1 VHPLDGAPPISKFDS
16 RCSEIFVAYLYR
28 LVVLHSCA
36 PRLRTIMTAVN
47 YEKPSIAA
55 EDHPYQVV
63 VSAARPGSPS
73 DGDAIYETDTDKA
86 YVWNGSSWVLTA
98 DASFLPDAASDDQT
112 AAEVVF
118 SPAGTIAAN
127 TVQAAIEE
135 ISADTTNLTASAVA
149 SVASGNL
156 AATNVQT
163 ALNELQT
170 ELDTHDADHFTVCTA
185 GGRPGSPGDGDMIYE
200 TDTDRVLV
208 YNGTGWVIFGDGTL
222 LSLNGSDVGIGTAP
236 VAGNKLHVVDDVN
249 GSLTGIRIDNADQ
262 TLKLQTYFES
272 GVAQYA
278 AIESTNDGGSGGLN
292 LALNAANGGNVGI
305 GTTSPAS
312 DLHIG
317 GSSVVTFTNSANT
330 AGKRGMRIGFDNDRL
345 TIQRA
350 SDAGAWEANY
360 LVVDQDNGRVGI
372 GNTAPAYPLSVTGT
386 SQANGFS
393 VNSSIASVYHAGSLG
408 FTDSNHGMLF
418 RPPRAGAAVAYAF
431 QDYAGANGL
440 WEVTEAGVSNFRGS
454 GTSAAY
460 NDGGTWGTISDA
472 RLKTITERITDSNYL
487 AKLNKF
493 GLVKYVLDKEFTR
506 VEAIGEE
513 LDNQETTWEITD
525 KETPS
530 YEMLGVIAQEVREFA
545 PGLVDESA
553 VNGQLQVKTSVLTW
567 MLVGA
572 VQELST
578 ENDGLKSQIS
588 GMAAAI
594 QELAARVEELEV

>member
-1 VHPLDGAPPISKFDS
+1 MP
-16 RCSEIFVAYLYR
+16 
-28 LVVLHSCA
+28 
-36 PRLRTIMTAVN
+36 AVN

-262 TLKLQTYFES
+262 SLKLQTYFEA
-272 GVAQYA
+272 GVAQYSS
-278 AIESTNDGGSGGLN
+278 IESTNDPGNGGQD
-292 LALNAANGGNVGI
+292 LALNPANGGNVGI
-305 GTTSPAS
+305 GTTSPTRGLSIDA
-312 DLHIG
+312 G
-317 GSSVVTFTNSANT
+317 TNSYMSFDE
-330 AGKRGMRIGFDNDRL
+330 AGTETWVVGHEGGANDRFVVYGPASG
-345 TIQRA
+345 RA
-350 SDAGAWEANY
+350 Y
-360 LVVDQDNGRVGI
+360 RLVVQGDGKVGI
-372 GNTAPAYPLSVTGT
+372 GNTTPRAALTVKRDVNTDGTPPAGDWAGEVFHASNASTKHGLLVMNNWMAVASTLFECGSMDASSGAYYQRFRVDGIGNTYFTTGT
-386 SQANGFS
+386 ITSPATVLNTTAAAANMHIAASGLFYLS
-393 VNSSIASVYHAGSLG
+393 TSSRRYK
-408 FTDSNHGMLF
+408 TDIEDIDD
-418 RPPRAGAAVAYAF
+418 AYADKVLAMRPVWYRSACDDDR
-431 QDYAGANGL
+431 QDH
-440 WEVTEAGVSNFRGS
+440 SH
-454 GTSAAY
+454 
-460 NDGGTWGTISDA
+460 WGFIA
-472 RLKTITERITDSNYL
+472 
-487 AKLNKF
+487 
-493 GLVKYVLDKEFTR
+493 
-506 VEAIGEE
+506 EE
-513 LDNQETTWEITD
+513 LDEIDKRLVTYSPIPILDDDGNPTYEQVPVLDDDGNQRFDNGDQLVERDADGEPITRPNAVEYTKIIPLLVNLVKRQDTRIATLET
-525 KETPS
+525 
-530 YEMLGVIAQEVREFA
+530 
-545 PGLVDESA
+545 
-553 VNGQLQVKTSVLTW
+553 
-567 MLVGA
+567 
-572 VQELST
+572 
-578 ENDGLKSQIS
+578 
-588 GMAAAI
+588 AI
-594 QELAARVEELEV
+594 QELTARVEELEV

>member
-1 VHPLDGAPPISKFDS
+1 MS
-16 RCSEIFVAYLYR
+16 
-28 LVVLHSCA
+28 
-36 PRLRTIMTAVN
+36 AVN

-272 GVAQYA
+272 GVTQYA

-292 LALNAANGGNVGI
+292 LALNAANGG
-305 GTTSPAS
+305 
-312 DLHIG
+312 
-317 GSSVVTFTNSANT
+317 
-330 AGKRGMRIGFDNDRL
+330 K
-345 TIQRA
+345 
-350 SDAGAWEANY
+350 
-360 LVVDQDNGRVGI
+360 VGI
-372 GNTAPAYPLSVTGT
+372 GNTTPRAALTVKRDVNTDGTPPAGDWAGEVFHASNASTKHGLLVMNNWMAVASTLFECGSMDASSGAYYQRFRVDGIGNTYFTTGT
-386 SQANGFS
+386 ITSPATVLNTTAAAANMHIAASGLFYLS
-393 VNSSIASVYHAGSLG
+393 TSSRRYK
-408 FTDSNHGMLF
+408 TDIEDIDD
-418 RPPRAGAAVAYAF
+418 AYADKVLAMRPVWYRSACDDDR
-431 QDYAGANGL
+431 QDH
-440 WEVTEAGVSNFRGS
+440 SH
-454 GTSAAY
+454 
-460 NDGGTWGTISDA
+460 WGFIA
-472 RLKTITERITDSNYL
+472 
-487 AKLNKF
+487 
-493 GLVKYVLDKEFTR
+493 
-506 VEAIGEE
+506 EE
-513 LDNQETTWEITD
+513 LDEIDKRLVTYSPIPILDDDGNPTYEQVPVLDDDGNQRFDNGDQLVERDADGEPITRPNAVEYTKIIPLLVNLVKRQDTRIATLET
-525 KETPS
+525 
-530 YEMLGVIAQEVREFA
+530 
-545 PGLVDESA
+545 
-553 VNGQLQVKTSVLTW
+553 
-567 MLVGA
+567 
-572 VQELST
+572 
-578 ENDGLKSQIS
+578 
-588 GMAAAI
+588 AI
-594 QELAARVEELEV
+594 QELTARVEELEV